1 MKAIVAEIDKK
12 QMHVI
17 TDKGDFIK
25 VKRQMSAGI
34 GDVVEITAQKTFVP
48 YRSLASIAACFLA
61 VIFLSTGVYAYYTPY
76 SYVSVDINPS
86 MAMCLNRFERV
97 LSVEPLT
104 EETANFIEN
113 TKNLKNREID
123 EALSEILES
132 ASQKGYIDEAAENQ
146 IMLVVSSKNPKQE
159 EELAGKVNAVAARE
173 LSKLNGNSEVTVAK
187 TSVEK
192 YKTALGNKVS
202 PGREILE
209 NKLREI
215 YPVIKDEEL
224 KDMTVKDVA
233 KRIKEARKAE
243 KVLEKENKAA
253 ERDQD
258 NKEYLQS
265 RSFKPKN
272 KGTEAASA
280 NKDNGKGNGG
290 KKAQPAATGSENKLK
305 PAAVEKNSKD
315 KNSSQ
320 NKSCTVDT
328 DKNKNNGNINNN
340 SADKDSDDEDDQIS
354 DDNDDSHKGNRNV
367 KDKNNNKDNN
377 KNKDKSSQDME
388 AK

>member
-12 QMHVI
+12 QMLVI

-25 VKRQMSAGI
+25 IKRQMSAGI

-86 MAMCLNRFERV
+86 MAMSLNRFERV

-104 EETANFIEN
+104 EDAVSFIEN

-123 EALSEILES
+123 EALSEIIES
-132 ASQKGYIDEAAENQ
+132 ASEKGYIDEATENQ
-146 IMLVVSSKNPKQE
+146 IMLVVSAKNPKQE

-192 YKTALGNKVS
+192 YKTALDKKVS

-209 NKLREI
+209 NKLKEI
-215 YPVIKDEEL
+215 YPGIKDEEL

-233 KRIKEARKAE
+233 KRIKEAKKAV
-243 KVLEKENKAA
+243 KALEKDNKAA
-253 ERDQD
+253 ESEQD
-258 NKEYLQS
+258 KKEHLQN
-265 RSFKPKN
+265 RNFKSKN
-272 KGTEAASA
+272 KDTEASSA
-280 NKDNGKGNGG
+280 NKDNGKGSGG
-290 KKAQPAATGSENKLK
+290 KKAQPAATGNDNKPK
-305 PAAVEKNSKD
+305 PAAVEKNNKG

-320 NKSCTVDT
+320 NKNGTVDT

-340 SADKDSDDEDDQIS
+340 SADKDSDDEDDQSS
-354 DDNDDSHKGNRNV
+354 DDNDDSHKGNGNV
-367 KDKNNNKDNN
+367 KDNNNSKDNN
-377 KNKDKSSQDME
+377 ENKDKSSEDME